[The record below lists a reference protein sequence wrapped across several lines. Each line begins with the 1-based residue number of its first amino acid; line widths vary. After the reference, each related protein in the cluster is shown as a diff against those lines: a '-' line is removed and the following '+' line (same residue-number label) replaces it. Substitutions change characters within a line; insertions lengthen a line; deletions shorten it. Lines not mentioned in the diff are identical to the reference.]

1 MSVECILPGDRAD
14 WLELRRGFVT
24 ASVAGALLQCHP
36 YTTAYQLWAL
46 KSGRLEESTE
56 ENEAMRRGRLLEPVA
71 VQMLREERPTWTID
85 YRADNAFYLDRGLKL
100 GATPD
105 SFAYRP
111 DISGRGIVQ
120 FKTSSEEAFRD
131 NWIDPESRE
140 VEVPL
145 WIAVQAIVE
154 AKLTG
159 AAWAAVAVLV
169 VGRGIKMEV
178 IDIPLH
184 AQVWEALLGAA
195 SEFWRITQV
204 GEHPPVDWDRDG
216 STVLDVNRWT
226 EAKRIDLTADETV
239 DLFASNLEDTRT
251 KRRELQK
258 REDVLRAQILYA
270 LGSAEVATTR
280 RFEILAPTV
289 VRADGAAQR
298 AIRIKLKDQ
307 SNGRF

>member
-1 MSVECILPGDRAD
+1 MPVECILPGDRAD
-14 WLELRRGFVT
+14 WLELRRGFIT
-24 ASVAGALLQCHP
+24 ASVAGALLYCHP

-46 KSGRLEESTE
+46 KTGRLDESTE

-85 YRADNAFYLDRGLKL
+85 YRADNAFYCDRDLKL

-105 SFAYRP
+105 AYAYRP
-111 DISGRGIVQ
+111 DVSGRGIVQ
-120 FKTSSEEAFRD
+120 FKTSSEEAYRSG
-131 NWIDPESRE
+131 WIDPESGE

-154 AKLTG
+154 AKMTG

-169 VGRGIKMEV
+169 VGRGIHMEV
-178 IDIPLH
+178 VDIPLH
-184 AQVWEALLGAA
+184 AEVWRALVTATNA
-195 SEFWRITQV
+195 FWRITDA
-204 GEHPPVDWDRDG
+204 GGHPPVDWDRDG
-216 STVLDVNRWT
+216 SAVLDVNRWT
-226 EAKRIDLTADETV
+226 EAKRIDLSGDETV
-239 DLFASNLEDTRT
+239 DLFASNLEDTRI

-270 LGSAEVATTR
+270 MGSAEIASTK
-280 RFEILAPTV
+280 RFEILAPTT
-289 VRADGAAQR
+289 VRADGATQR
-298 AIRIKLKDQ
+298 QIRIKLRDQ